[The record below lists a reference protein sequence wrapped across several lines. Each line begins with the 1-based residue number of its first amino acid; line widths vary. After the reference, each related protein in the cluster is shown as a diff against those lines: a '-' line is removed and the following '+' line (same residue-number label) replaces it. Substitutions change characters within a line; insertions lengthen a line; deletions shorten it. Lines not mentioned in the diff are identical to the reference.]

1 MKEFEFTV
9 PRKCDLARAAHVIEE
24 VCAARGLEIGKK
36 GKLAAYPGSTH
47 WHFKRHGQKGT
58 LEVTMLIPGRRV
70 WAQVQDGRK
79 ADWIDAELP
88 QIQRAIERG
97 LRRLR

>member
-1 MKEFEFTV
+1 MKEIEFPV
-9 PRKCDLARAAHVIEE
+9 PRKCDLALAARVIEE

-36 GKLAAYPGSTH
+36 GTQASYPGSTH
-47 WHFKRHGQKGT
+47 WHFKKHGQKGT
-58 LEVTMLIPGRRV
+58 LELTVFIPARRV

-88 QIQRAIERG
+88 HIQRAIERW
-97 LRRLR
+97 LRTLR